1 MFKLSG
7 HCVVKFDRADFEAKL
22 LDDEFLYG
30 KLIGPKGCEFVRVHH
45 WQSAGH
51 EKLEALPEEPVKH
64 VVRLKVPPEAWWSCL
79 MELVAEVTSF
89 SELDEIKQSASAKA
103 HGESPRTFK
112 YDQKWLEEFSQQ
124 VTEGHAP
131 YERLCFDAYL
141 RRILAE
147 WTKFLTAK
155 DNPWPELDP
164 EVSQKLVALS
174 TFDGSKKELCQASKD
189 LGLEIVTSDL
199 NFVTHRRKGMIS
211 LAEVAVQLMSQLN
224 QPQ

>member
-164 EVSQKLVALS
+164 EVSQKFLTEFLF
-174 TFDGSKKELCQASKD
+174 T
-189 LGLEIVTSDL
+189 
-199 NFVTHRRKGMIS
+199 
-211 LAEVAVQLMSQLN
+211 AVKS
-224 QPQ
+224 